1 MSYSG
6 TKNTSRILAIR
17 NLILLSLTAG
27 LPRIV
32 AALLVRR
39 EPFGDAFS
47 YIETIAANR
56 TDLVA
61 GNFSLNNL
69 YGFWLPLYQFFC
81 SIISVVINQPVYVAR
96 FVSVVAGTGVCVLV
110 YLCSRILTSSQRWAL
125 IAALAIAL
133 NPFHLQYSAAAMT
146 DVPHAV
152 MVLACLYFVLTE
164 RWTLAACVG
173 ATACLIRLDSWLLVA
188 LVPTIQLVRRRR
200 LPILSTL
207 ILASAPAFWLLIC
220 WKATGNPLASF
231 HAHHAYVLARVAA
244 HPSVV
249 QITLAR
255 TWDDAGRF
263 IYAANLAVLAGCFA
277 AVWLVFREWRQWR
290 EWIKGQAQGE
300 APESG
305 NLLVCLL
312 FFFGY
317 VGFTATAY
325 LTKEQSDIW
334 HRYGLLPFALGLPV
348 LTYSAQQVFSSRWVL
363 AQAALV
369 IVLMAGVV
377 QFKIQADDLVR
388 FIRTPDQSQA
398 IASYLKQ
405 EYLSDPSIKIFCD
418 QIEVRVSSGIPRE
431 QFYDSWN
438 APKDREGFLRFLR
451 AKGIKFLVIPYE
463 SEQSTARQLF
473 PNLSKEPVAAFE
485 DLMPANDSTLDSLYR
500 VRDEKPPPG

>member
-1 MSYSG
+1 MG
-6 TKNTSRILAIR
+6 MLA
-17 NLILLSLTAG
+17 LVALTAG
-27 LPRIV
+27 VPRIV

-47 YIETIAANR
+47 YIETIVANR
-56 TDLVA
+56 ADLVA
-61 GNFSLNNL
+61 GTFSLNNL

-81 SIISVVINQPVYVAR
+81 SIISLVINQPVYVAR

-125 IAALAIAL
+125 IAGLAIAL

-164 RWTLAACVG
+164 RWTLAACAG
-173 ATACLIRLDSWLLVA
+173 AAACLIRLDSWLLVA
-188 LVPTIQLVRRRR
+188 LVPTIQLARRRK

-207 ILASAPAFWLLIC
+207 ILASAPAFWLFIC
-220 WKATGNPLASF
+220 WKVTGNPLASF
-231 HAHHAYVLARVAA
+231 HAHHDYVLARVAA
-244 HPSVV
+244 HPSVG
-249 QITLAR
+249 QITFAR

-263 IYAANLAVLAGCFA
+263 IYGANLAVLAGCFA

-290 EWIKGQAQGE
+290 EWIKGLAQGE
-300 APESG
+300 APKSA
-305 NLLVCLL
+305 NLVICLL

-317 VGFTATAY
+317 VGFTSAAY
-325 LTKEQSDIW
+325 FTKEQSDIW

-348 LTYSAQQVFSSRWVL
+348 LAYSAQQIFSSRWVL

-369 IVLMAGVV
+369 IVLVAGVV
-377 QFKIQADDLVR
+377 QFKIQADDVAR

-418 QIEVRVSSGIPRE
+418 QIEVRVSSGIPRK
-431 QFYDSWN
+431 QFYDSWT
-438 APKDREGFLRFLR
+438 APKNREAFLGYLR
-451 AKGIKFLVIPYE
+451 TNGIKFLVVPYE
-463 SEQSTARQLF
+463 SEQSAARQLF
-473 PNLSKEPVAAFE
+473 PNLSKEPVPAFE
-485 DLMPANDSTLDSLYR
+485 DVMPANDSTLDSLYR
-500 VRDEKPPPG
+500 VRVEKLPPPG